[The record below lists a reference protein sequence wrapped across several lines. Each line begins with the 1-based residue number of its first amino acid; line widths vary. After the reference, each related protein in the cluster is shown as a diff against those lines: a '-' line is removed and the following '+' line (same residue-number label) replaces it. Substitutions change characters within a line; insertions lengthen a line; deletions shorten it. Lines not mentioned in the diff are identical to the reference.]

1 MSSWNFLGIF
11 IFLLMTFLA
20 LGFSDSSSIPEG
32 YEQEVKEARERY
44 LKSRACSDS
53 TKEGEK

>member
-44 LKSRACSDS
+44 LKSRACSEEA
-53 TKEGEK
+53 TEN